1 MLGKLI
7 LDRLLMILKGLKTQ
21 NGGCFDMYMFIYR
34 KKTEE
39 SRNGNLSVVFSYKD
53 NWKDA
58 LCDYIAYKDD
68 QMLDEIDLNT
78 LKLFKK
84 ALSNLPLNEAIQLM
98 YLVYGDG
105 QILLDMFD
113 NVRRVDF
120 GQISPDPDGSNAP
133 S

>member
-1 MLGKLI
+1 
-7 LDRLLMILKGLKTQ
+7 
-21 NGGCFDMYMFIYR
+21 MYIFIY
-34 KKTEE
+34 KEKTAE

-58 LCDYIAYKDD
+58 LCDYIAYKDN
-68 QMLDEIDLNT
+68 QMLDEIDLDT

-105 QILLDMFD
+105 QILLGMFD

-120 GQISPDPDGSNAP
+120 GQTSSNLDGSNAP

>member
-1 MLGKLI
+1 MPP
-7 LDRLLMILKGLKTQ
+7 RGLKMR
-21 NGGCFDMYMFIYR
+21 NRGCFNMYMFIYR
-34 KKTEE
+34 KKTAE
-39 SRNGNLSVVFSYKD
+39 RNRNDNLSIALSYKD

-58 LCDYIAYKDD
+58 LCDYIKYKDD
-68 QMLDEIDLNT
+68 RMLGESDLDT

-98 YLVYGDG
+98 YLVYGDD

-120 GQISPDPDGSNAP
+120 GQISPDPDGPNMP

>member
-1 MLGKLI
+1 
-7 LDRLLMILKGLKTQ
+7 
-21 NGGCFDMYMFIYR
+21 MYMFIYR
-34 KKTEE
+34 KKTAE
-39 SRNGNLSVVFSYKD
+39 RNRNDNLSIVLSHKD

-58 LCDYIAYKDD
+58 LCDYIKYKDD
-68 QMLDEIDLNT
+68 RKLNENDVDT

-98 YLVYGDG
+98 YLVYGDD

-120 GQISPDPDGSNAP
+120 GQTYSDSDDSNE
-133 S
+133 SS

>member
-1 MLGKLI
+1 
-7 LDRLLMILKGLKTQ
+7 
-21 NGGCFDMYMFIYR
+21 MYMFIYR
-34 KKTEE
+34 NKTTE
-39 SRNGNLSVVFSYKD
+39 RNRNDNLSIVLSYSD

-58 LCDYIAYKDD
+58 LCDYIKYKDD
-68 QMLDEIDLNT
+68 RKLSESDLDT

-98 YLVYGDG
+98 YLVYGDD

-120 GQISPDPDGSNAP
+120 GQTSSDPDDSNE
-133 S
+133 SS

>member
-1 MLGKLI
+1 MPP
-7 LDRLLMILKGLKTQ
+7 RGLKMR
-21 NGGCFDMYMFIYR
+21 NRRCFNMYMFVYR
-34 KKTEE
+34 KKTAE
-39 SRNGNLSVVFSYKD
+39 RNRNDNLSIVLSHKD

-58 LCDYIAYKDD
+58 LCDYIKYKDD
-68 QMLDEIDLNT
+68 RNLGESDLDT

-98 YLVYGDG
+98 YLVYGDD

-113 NVRRVDF
+113 DVRRVDF
-120 GQISPDPDGSNAP
+120 GQASHDPDGSNEP

>member
-1 MLGKLI
+1 MPP
-7 LDRLLMILKGLKTQ
+7 RGLKMR
-21 NGGCFDMYMFIYR
+21 NRGCFNMYIFIY
-34 KKTEE
+34 KEKTAE

-58 LCDYIAYKDD
+58 LCDYIAYKDNRS
-68 QMLDEIDLNT
+68 LDEIDIDT

-98 YLVYGDG
+98 YLIYGDD

-120 GQISPDPDGSNAP
+120 GQSSPDPNGSDEP

>member
-1 MLGKLI
+1 
-7 LDRLLMILKGLKTQ
+7 
-21 NGGCFDMYMFIYR
+21 MYMFIYR
-34 KKTEE
+34 KKTAEG
-39 SRNGNLSVVFSYKD
+39 NKNDNLSITLSYKD

-58 LCDYIAYKDD
+58 LCDYIKYKDD
-68 QMLDEIDLNT
+68 RSLSESDLDT

-120 GQISPDPDGSNAP
+120 GQISLDPDSLNEP

>member
-1 MLGKLI
+1 
-7 LDRLLMILKGLKTQ
+7 
-21 NGGCFDMYMFIYR
+21 MYMFIYR
-34 KKTEE
+34 KKTAE
-39 SRNGNLSVVFSYKD
+39 SRNDNLSIALSYKD

-58 LCDYIAYKDD
+58 LCDYIKYKDD
-68 QMLDEIDLNT
+68 QNLSESDLDT

-98 YLVYGDG
+98 YLVYGDD

-120 GQISPDPDGSNAP
+120 GQSSPDPDGSNE
-133 S
+133 SS

>member
-1 MLGKLI
+1 MPPS
-7 LDRLLMILKGLKTQ
+7 GLKMR
-21 NGGCFDMYMFIYR
+21 NRGCFNMYLFIYR
-34 KKTEE
+34 KKTAERNRNDNLNIVL
-39 SRNGNLSVVFSYKD
+39 SRKD

-58 LCDYIAYKDD
+58 LCDYIKYKDD
-68 QMLDEIDLNT
+68 QMFGESDLDT

-98 YLVYGDG
+98 YLVYGDD

-113 NVRRVDF
+113 NVQRVDF
-120 GQISPDPDGSNAP
+120 GQTSLDPDGSNAL

>member
-1 MLGKLI
+1 MPP
-7 LDRLLMILKGLKTQ
+7 RGLKMR
-21 NGGCFDMYMFIYR
+21 NRGCFNMYMFIYR
-34 KKTEE
+34 KKTAE
-39 SRNGNLSVVFSYKD
+39 RNRNDNLSIVLSRED

-58 LCDYIAYKDD
+58 LCDYIKYKDD
-68 QMLDEIDLNT
+68 QKLNESDLDT

-98 YLVYGDG
+98 YLVYGDN

-120 GQISPDPDGSNAP
+120 GQTSPDSDGSNE
-133 S
+133 SS

>member
-1 MLGKLI
+1 
-7 LDRLLMILKGLKTQ
+7 
-21 NGGCFDMYMFIYR
+21 MYMFVYR
-34 KKTEE
+34 KKTAD
-39 SRNGNLSVVFSYKD
+39 RNRNDNLSIVLSHKD

-58 LCDYIAYKDD
+58 LCDYIKYKDD
-68 QMLDEIDLNT
+68 RKLSENDLDT

-98 YLVYGDG
+98 YLVYGDD

-120 GQISPDPDGSNAP
+120 GQSSLDSEGSNEP

>member
-1 MLGKLI
+1 MPP
-7 LDRLLMILKGLKTQ
+7 RGLKTQ

-34 KKTEE
+34 NKTAE
-39 SRNGNLSVVFSYKD
+39 RNRNDNLSIVLSHKD

-58 LCDYIAYKDD
+58 LCDYIKYKDD
-68 QMLDEIDLNT
+68 RVLGENDLDT

-98 YLVYGDG
+98 YLVYGDD

-120 GQISPDPDGSNAP
+120 GQISQDCEGSNSQDA

>member
-1 MLGKLI
+1 MPP
-7 LDRLLMILKGLKTQ
+7 RGLKMR
-21 NGGCFDMYMFIYR
+21 NRGCFDMYMFIYR
-34 KKTEE
+34 KKTAERNRNDNLNIVL
-39 SRNGNLSVVFSYKD
+39 SRKD

-58 LCDYIAYKDD
+58 LCDYIKYKDD
-68 QMLDEIDLNT
+68 RMFGENDLDT

-98 YLVYGDG
+98 YLVYGDD

-113 NVRRVDF
+113 NVQRVDF
-120 GQISPDPDGSNAP
+120 GQTSPDSDGSNAP

>member
-1 MLGKLI
+1 MPP
-7 LDRLLMILKGLKTQ
+7 RGLKMR
-21 NGGCFDMYMFIYR
+21 NGGYFNMYMFIYK

-39 SRNGNLSVVFSYKD
+39 SRNDNLSIALSHKD

-58 LCDYIAYKDD
+58 LCDYIKYKDD
-68 QMLDEIDLNT
+68 QKLSECDLDI

-84 ALSNLPLNEAIQLM
+84 ALSNLSLNEAIQLM
-98 YLVYGDG
+98 YLVYGDD

-120 GQISPDPDGSNAP
+120 GQASPDLEGSNEP

>member
-1 MLGKLI
+1 MPP
-7 LDRLLMILKGLKTQ
+7 RGLKMR
-21 NGGCFDMYMFIYR
+21 NRGCFDMYMFIYR
-34 KKTEE
+34 NKTAE
-39 SRNGNLSVVFSYKD
+39 RNRNDNLSIVLSHKD

-58 LCDYIAYKDD
+58 LCDYIKYKDD
-68 QMLDEIDLNT
+68 RKLGESDLDT

-98 YLVYGDG
+98 YLVYGDD

-113 NVRRVDF
+113 NVQRVDF
-120 GQISPDPDGSNAP
+120 GQTSPDPDCSNEP

>member
-1 MLGKLI
+1 
-7 LDRLLMILKGLKTQ
+7 
-21 NGGCFDMYMFIYR
+21 MYMFVYR
-34 KKTEE
+34 KKTAE
-39 SRNGNLSVVFSYKD
+39 RNRNDNLSIVLSHND

-58 LCDYIAYKDD
+58 LCDYIKYKDD
-68 QMLDEIDLNT
+68 QKLGESDLDT

-84 ALSNLPLNEAIQLM
+84 ALSNLSLNEAIQLM
-98 YLVYGDG
+98 YLVYGDD

-120 GQISPDPDGSNAP
+120 GQASPDLEGSNEP

>member
-1 MLGKLI
+1 MPP
-7 LDRLLMILKGLKTQ
+7 RGLKMR
-21 NGGCFDMYMFIYR
+21 NRGCFNMYMFVYR
-34 KKTEE
+34 KKTAD
-39 SRNGNLSVVFSYKD
+39 RNRNDNLSMVLSHKD

-58 LCDYIAYKDD
+58 LCDYIKYRDD
-68 QMLDEIDLNT
+68 RKFSDSDLDT

-98 YLVYGDG
+98 YLVYGDD

-120 GQISPDPDGSNAP
+120 GQTSPGPDGPNTP

>member
-1 MLGKLI
+1 MPP
-7 LDRLLMILKGLKTQ
+7 RGLKMQ
-21 NGGCFDMYMFIYR
+21 NRGCFNMYMFIYR
-34 KKTEE
+34 NKTAE
-39 SRNGNLSVVFSYKD
+39 RNRNDNLSIVLSHKD

-58 LCDYIAYKDD
+58 LCDYIKYKDD
-68 QMLDEIDLNT
+68 RKLGENDLDT

-113 NVRRVDF
+113 NVQRVDF
-120 GQISPDPDGSNAP
+120 GQASQDCEGSNSQDA

>member
-1 MLGKLI
+1 MPP
-7 LDRLLMILKGLKTQ
+7 RGLKMR
-21 NGGCFDMYMFIYR
+21 NRGCFNMYLFIYK

-58 LCDYIAYKDD
+58 LCDYIAYKDH

-98 YLVYGDG
+98 YLVYGDD

-113 NVRRVDF
+113 NVQRVDF
-120 GQISPDPDGSNAP
+120 GQISQDCEGSNSQDA

>member
-1 MLGKLI
+1 MPP
-7 LDRLLMILKGLKTQ
+7 RGLKMR
-21 NGGCFDMYMFIYR
+21 NRGCFDMYMFIYK

-39 SRNGNLSVVFSYKD
+39 SRNNNLSIALSYKD

-58 LCDYIAYKDD
+58 LCDYIKYKDD
-68 QMLDEIDLNT
+68 RNLSESDLDT

-98 YLVYGDG
+98 YLVYGDDK
-105 QILLDMFD
+105 ILLDIFD
-113 NVRRVDF
+113 NIRRVDF
-120 GQISPDPDGSNAP
+120 GQISPDPDGSNTP